1 MIQEITI
8 ENYKSIQSLSI
19 ELGRVTVFI
28 GENGCGKSNIL
39 EAIALGSAAAAD
51 KLDNEF
57 LAPRGIRV
65 TEPKLMRSAFDV
77 ENLDKEIRVS
87 FKPQNK
93 EKISFILQ
101 HNNQSYSSWEYKL
114 EGAALMDSF
123 SKTETSTLISRSVKK
138 EKEEISEY
146 IRELDEISVQIDE
159 IFITF
164 EEKLGEL
171 DFDRA
176 VLEKSLELVNKAL
189 NNLFSNS
196 NLDIELI
203 QNKVKEMQRTQNDYL
218 KMVEELKIKAN
229 RQLEELNE
237 LEKINNDHILTLMGI
252 KFGFLLFCIQFS
264 FLKEFEKEGQIQP
277 LGINGEGLFK
287 YLRYLSQPQF
297 KEKLDEIKE
306 KLELIDW
313 FDDFDIPDNLY
324 PGERTLKI
332 KDRYLDPDLEY
343 FDQRS
348 ANEGFLFLLFY
359 FCLFI
364 GEETPKFF
372 AIDNIDSSLNPRL
385 CRRLIEELVE
395 LAKKHDKQ
403 VILTTHNPAVLDGL
417 DLHDEEQKLYVIN
430 RKLSGCTRAN
440 RIFPL
445 KAPEGKDPVRLSEA
459 FLRGYIGGLPENF

>member
-57 LAPRGIRV
+57 LASRGIRV
-65 TEPKLMRSAFDV
+65 TDPKLMRSAFDIN
-77 ENLDKEIRVS
+77 NLEKEINFIFVH
-87 FKPQNK
+87 NK
-93 EKISFILQ
+93 DNIFHYTIK
-101 HNNQSYSSWEYKL
+101 HNNDIYSNWVKQ
-114 EGAALMDSF
+114 
-123 SKTETSTLISRSVKK
+123 ETIPNDLTSNLKVLIGEKYVPMPRKLISESLAKAFELKEDVEFLKIHETYKK
-138 EKEEISEY
+138 
-146 IRELDEISVQIDE
+146 
-159 IFITF
+159 
-164 EEKLGEL
+164 
-171 DFDRA
+171 
-176 VLEKSLELVNKAL
+176 
-189 NNLFSNS
+189 
-196 NLDIELI
+196 I
-203 QNKVKEMQRTQNDYL
+203 QNFFIFFPQL
-218 KMVEELKIKAN
+218 KELKIF
-229 RQLEELNE
+229 EE
-237 LEKINNDHILTLMGI
+237 
-252 KFGFLLFCIQFS
+252 
-264 FLKEFEKEGQIQP
+264 EGQVLP
-277 LGINGEGLFK
+277 LGIQGQGLFK

-313 FDDFDIPDNLY
+313 FEDFDIPDNLY
-324 PGERTLKI
+324 PGEKTLKI

-343 FDQRS
+343 FDQKS

-372 AIDNIDSSLNPRL
+372 AIDNIDSSLNPLL

-403 VILTTHNPAVLDGL
+403 VILTTHNPAALDGL
-417 DLHDEEQKLYVIN
+417 DLHDEEQKLYVIS
-430 RKLSGCTRAN
+430 RKLSGHTRADQV
-440 RIFPL
+440 FPP
-445 KAPEGKDPVRLSEA
+445 KAPEGKKPVRLSEA